1 MKRIAAS
8 YLYPLTDVRPLRN
21 GFVELADDGTVLRTG
36 ISEDPSREEIFLE
49 GAVAPGL
56 VNAHCHIELSYLKG
70 RFRKG
75 TGMAGFIDQIN
86 AMRDTSPREERIA
99 CLSREMDNL
108 WSQGVVAMADISN
121 CDESFAVKRAH
132 PMYTRT
138 FLEVFGTEPED
149 CAGVMEGVYAL
160 QQKAQALGL
169 DAAPTPHACYTM
181 SPQLLMAASR
191 AGLRSGFLSY
201 HSEETPEEE
210 EMVREGRGAM
220 WENRK
225 AAGMS
230 VPPVTGTSSL
240 QYFLDLLEKVWPAPV
255 REHVLLVHECCLDA
269 AGAAA
274 LKTRVPGAYV
284 AVCPLSNL
292 FIHNLLPPIPLMR
305 EAGLRIC
312 VGTDSLSS
320 NDLLSPVAELYCL
333 QEHFPEVPLGELLTW
348 ASRNGAEF
356 LGRNSLGTLEV
367 GKRPGLVFIDHLE
380 SGKLSAASRSRLIET
395 TI

>member
-160 QQKAQALGL
+160 QQKARALGL

-181 SPQLLMAASR
+181 SPQLLMAASG

-284 AVCPLSNL
+284 AVCQSSAAHSADAGGRAPDLCGYGLPFLQRPLEPRGGT
-292 FIHNLLPPIPLMR
+292 LLPSGALPRSASGRTAHL
-305 EAGLRIC
+305 GL
-312 VGTDSLSS
+312 
-320 NDLLSPVAELYCL
+320 
-333 QEHFPEVPLGELLTW
+333 PE
-348 ASRNGAEF
+348 
-356 LGRNSLGTLEV
+356 
-367 GKRPGLVFIDHLE
+367 
-380 SGKLSAASRSRLIET
+380 RSRIPGPELSGYPGGGKAPGPGIHRPFGER
-395 TI
+395 

>member
-160 QQKAQALGL
+160 QQKARALGL

-181 SPQLLMAASR
+181 SPQLLMAASG

-284 AVCPLSNL
+284 AVCPRSNL

-356 LGRNSLGTLEV
+356 LGRNSLGTLEA

-380 SGKLSAASRSRLIET
+380 SGKLSAASRSHLIET